1 MKQFGVLKEFP
12 KTRKRGRSK
21 KPKIVPSDDL
31 RYAQVV
37 KTRVNGVLEKV
48 EKKIIFGKDIEQK
61 EISTTLLERQDLTF
75 RQDNNRVSR
84 KTIGFSKV
92 KE

>member
-1 MKQFGVLKEFP
+1 
-12 KTRKRGRSK
+12 
-21 KPKIVPSDDL
+21 L

-37 KTRVNGVLEKV
+37 KKRINGVLEKV
-48 EKKIIFGKDIEQK
+48 GKKIIFGKDIEQK
-61 EISTTLLERQDLTF
+61 EISKTLLERQNLTF

-92 KE
+92 KEWLDTK